1 MTSKKNKRPG
11 LGINPLDAL
20 MAGPPVT
27 RTKAEKPPK
36 APKIQKAKPKAASK
50 QEMKPGKAKKTK
62 KPGRVKKVRTT
73 YHLPEHLVEGLRNAA
88 MHLAGPPEY
97 LSLSLLVEQGLQE
110 KLTRLQKK
118 HTNGDSF
125 PERPRDHTGGRPSK

>member
-1 MTSKKNKRPG
+1 MPVKKNNRPG

-20 MAGPPVT
+20 MAGTPVT
-27 RTKAEKPPK
+27 VKKPTVAAPTQRAKAKT
-36 APKIQKAKPKAASK
+36 APKQEIKRNKPAK
-50 QEMKPGKAKKTK
+50 
-62 KPGRVKKVRTT
+62 VKKVRTT
-73 YHLPEHLVEGLRNAA
+73 YHLPEPLVEGLRNAA

-110 KLTRLQKK
+110 KLARLQKK

-125 PERPRDHTGGRPSK
+125 PERPRDHTGGRPSR

>member
-1 MTSKKNKRPG
+1 MSERKNNRPG

-20 MAGPPVT
+20 MAGPPPT
-27 RTKAEKPPK
+27 TKKAETPSKSEK
-36 APKIQKAKPKAASK
+36 K
-50 QEMKPGKAKKTK
+50 QESKPQTTLKQEVKTK
-62 KPGRVKKVRTT
+62 KTDKIKKVRTT
-73 YHLPEHLVEGLRNAA
+73 YHLPEPLVEGLRNAA

-125 PERPRDHTGGRPSK
+125 PERPRDLTGGRPSK

>member
-1 MTSKKNKRPG
+1 MPVKKKNRPG

-20 MAGPPVT
+20 MSGPPVT
-27 RTKAEKPPK
+27 VKKNEEPPK
-36 APKIQKAKPKAASK
+36 APKRQKAKPKLATK
-50 QEMKPGKAKKTK
+50 QELKPGKAKKT
-62 KPGRVKKVRTT
+62 GRVKKVRTT

-118 HTNGDSF
+118 HTKGNSF